1 MDIRNI
7 SISLWSK
14 LKIMKKVLLL
24 LLVTLSTLCGYS
36 QENDIIKKVVFS
48 KLTDKDL
55 VEGSD
60 YFINGG
66 EYVNYHTKSDFLV
79 KINTLMKDF
88 KDMHIIYEKELN
100 DNFLYY
106 PAKKHIVFV
115 VASGNERYQIEMFF
129 GEKEINK
136 IQGLTFFKYKKES

>member
-1 MDIRNI
+1 
-7 SISLWSK
+7 
-14 LKIMKKVLLL
+14 MKKVLLL
-24 LLVTLSTLCGYS
+24 LLVTLSMLCGYS
-36 QENDIIKKVVFS
+36 QENEIVKKAIFS
-48 KLTDKDL
+48 KLTEKDL
-55 VEGSD
+55 IDEPD

-66 EYVNYHTKSDFLV
+66 EYVNYNNKLDFLV
-79 KINTLMKDF
+79 KVNLLMEEF
-88 KDMHIIYEKELN
+88 KNMQIIYEKELN

-129 GEKEINK
+129 GEREINK

>member
-1 MDIRNI
+1 
-7 SISLWSK
+7 
-14 LKIMKKVLLL
+14 MKKVLLL
-24 LLVTLSTLCGYS
+24 LLVTLSMLCGYS
-36 QENDIIKKVVFS
+36 QENETVKKVIFS
-48 KLTDKDL
+48 KLTEKDL
-55 VEGSD
+55 INEPD

-66 EYVNYHTKSDFLV
+66 EYVNYNNKLDFLV
-79 KINTLMKDF
+79 KVNLLMEEF
-88 KDMHIIYEKELN
+88 KNMQIIYEKELN

-129 GEKEINK
+129 GEREINK

>member
-1 MDIRNI
+1 
-7 SISLWSK
+7 
-14 LKIMKKVLLL
+14 MKKVLLL
-24 LLVTLSTLCGYS
+24 LLVTLSMLCGYS
-36 QENDIIKKVVFS
+36 QENETVKKVIFS
-48 KLTDKDL
+48 KLTEKDL
-55 VEGSD
+55 IDEPD

-66 EYVNYHTKSDFLV
+66 EYVNYNNKLDFLV
-79 KINTLMKDF
+79 KVNLLMEEF
-88 KDMHIIYEKELN
+88 KNMQIIYEKELN

-129 GEKEINK
+129 GEREINK

>member
-1 MDIRNI
+1 
-7 SISLWSK
+7 
-14 LKIMKKVLLL
+14 MKKVLLL

-36 QENDIIKKVVFS
+36 QENEIVKKAIFS
-48 KLTDKDL
+48 KLTEKDL
-55 VEGSD
+55 IDEPD

-66 EYVNYHTKSDFLV
+66 EYVNYNNKLDFLV
-79 KINTLMKDF
+79 KVNLLMEEF
-88 KDMHIIYEKELN
+88 KNMQIIYEKELN

-129 GEKEINK
+129 GEREINK

>member
-1 MDIRNI
+1 M
-7 SISLWSK
+7 
-14 LKIMKKVLLL
+14 
-24 LLVTLSTLCGYS
+24 LCGYS
-36 QENDIIKKVVFS
+36 QENETVKKVIFS
-48 KLTDKDL
+48 KLTEKDL
-55 VEGSD
+55 IDEPD

-66 EYVNYHTKSDFLV
+66 EYVNYNNKLDFLV
-79 KINTLMKDF
+79 KVNLLMEEF
-88 KDMHIIYEKELN
+88 KNMQIIYEKELN

-129 GEKEINK
+129 GEREINK

>member
-1 MDIRNI
+1 
-7 SISLWSK
+7 
-14 LKIMKKVLLL
+14 MKKVLLL

-36 QENDIIKKVVFS
+36 QENEIVKKAIFS
-48 KLTDKDL
+48 KLTEKDFIN
-55 VEGSD
+55 ESN

-66 EYVNYHTKSDFLV
+66 EYVNYDNKSEFIL

-88 KDMHIIYEKELN
+88 KDMQIIYEKELN

-129 GEKEINK
+129 EEKEINK

>member
-1 MDIRNI
+1 
-7 SISLWSK
+7 
-14 LKIMKKVLLL
+14 MKKVLLL

-36 QENDIIKKVVFS
+36 QENETVKKVIFS
-48 KLTDKDL
+48 KLTEKDL
-55 VEGSD
+55 TDEPD

-66 EYVNYHTKSDFLV
+66 EYVNYNNKLDFLV
-79 KINTLMKDF
+79 KVNLLMEEF
-88 KDMHIIYEKELN
+88 KNMQIIYEKELN

>member
-1 MDIRNI
+1 
-7 SISLWSK
+7 
-14 LKIMKKVLLL
+14 MKKVLLL

-36 QENDIIKKVVFS
+36 QENEIIKKAIFS
-48 KLTDKDL
+48 KLTEKDL
-55 VEGSD
+55 IDEPD

-66 EYVNYHTKSDFLV
+66 EYVNYNNKLDFLV
-79 KINTLMKDF
+79 KVNLLMEEF
-88 KDMHIIYEKELN
+88 KNMQIIYEKELN

-129 GEKEINK
+129 GEREINK

>member
-1 MDIRNI
+1 
-7 SISLWSK
+7 
-14 LKIMKKVLLL
+14 MKKVLLL
-24 LLVTLSTLCGYS
+24 LLVTLSMLCGYS
-36 QENDIIKKVVFS
+36 QENETVKKVIFS
-48 KLTDKDL
+48 KLTEKDL
-55 VEGSD
+55 INEPD

-66 EYVNYHTKSDFLV
+66 EYVNYNNKLDFLV
-79 KINTLMKDF
+79 KVNLLMEEF
-88 KDMHIIYEKELN
+88 KNMQIIYEKELN

>member
-14 LKIMKKVLLL
+14 LKNMKKVLLL

-36 QENDIIKKVVFS
+36 QENEIVKKAIFS
-48 KLTDKDL
+48 KLTEKDL
-55 VEGSD
+55 INEPD

-66 EYVNYHTKSDFLV
+66 EYVNYNNKLDFLV
-79 KINTLMKDF
+79 KVNLLMEEF
-88 KDMHIIYEKELN
+88 KNMQIIYEKELN

-129 GEKEINK
+129 GEREINK

>member
-1 MDIRNI
+1 
-7 SISLWSK
+7 
-14 LKIMKKVLLL
+14 MKKVLLL
-24 LLVTLSTLCGYS
+24 LSVTLSTLCGYS
-36 QENDIIKKVVFS
+36 QENEIVKKAIFS
-48 KLTDKDL
+48 KLTEKDL
-55 VEGSD
+55 IDEPD

-66 EYVNYHTKSDFLV
+66 EYVNYNNKLDFLV
-79 KINTLMKDF
+79 KVNLLMEEF
-88 KDMHIIYEKELN
+88 KNMQIIYEKELN

-129 GEKEINK
+129 GEREINK